1 MAAFHLNDYHRVV
14 FFTGAGISAESGV
27 PTYRGYGGIWARYR
41 PEEVAS
47 EEAFRHDPETVIAFH
62 ETRRTHVARC
72 TPNPAH
78 ECIAQWQ
85 RRHAGI
91 TLITQNTDGLHA
103 RAGSPAVIEL
113 HGSLWRMRCRQHG
126 SFDDISDGPY
136 QHRDCPY
143 CGASLRP
150 DITWF
155 GDPVDRHAFEA
166 AALAVQDADLFVAI
180 GTSGVVWPAAGFI
193 EHAHRGGATMVEI
206 NTEATEASTLFDHC
220 LRTPA
225 SQALPCHFLPPAGA
239 D

>member
-1 MAAFHLNDYHRVV
+1 MASFFLNDYQRVV

-27 PTYRGYGGIWARYR
+27 PTYRGYGGIWAKYR

-47 EEAFRHDPETVIAFH
+47 EDAFRRDPETVIAFH
-62 ETRRTHVARC
+62 ETRRTHVATC
-72 TPNPAH
+72 SPNPAH
-78 ECIAQWQ
+78 QRIADWQ

-103 RAGSPAVIEL
+103 RAGSPELIEL

-126 SFDDISDGPY
+126 AVEDISAGPY
-136 QHRDCPY
+136 QHRHCPQ
-143 CGASLRP
+143 CGAAMRP

-155 GDPVDRHAFEA
+155 GDPVDRNAFEA
-166 AALAVQDADLFVAI
+166 AGLAVQRAHLFVAI

-193 EHAHRGGATMVEI
+193 ELAHRAGATLVEI
-206 NTEATEASTLFDHC
+206 NTEATDASELFDHC
-220 LRTPA
+220 LRSPA
-225 SQALPCHFLPPAGA
+225 SEALPRHFPLPEHA